1 MLGSVKTGAVAVVDE
16 VSVLRVKLQSDVPI
30 SILLLALE
38 LDHAADG
45 DAGPDDAEAVR
56 FVNVAVG
63 IGRLYA
69 LLR

>member
-16 VSVLRVKLQSDVPI
+16 VSVLRVKLQSDVPV
-30 SILLLALE
+30 SVLLLALE

-45 DAGPDDAEAVR
+45 NAGPDDAEAVR